1 MRRPPYPL
9 ADRIVVI
16 TGGGGGL
23 SRAFAGLVAARGAR
37 CVLVDIRSAA
47 ARAVAE
53 SLPGGTSRHEARAA
67 DLTVRSEVEALMD
80 DIAASHG
87 HIDVL
92 VNNMGMT
99 SAARFDERSVESIE
113 RELTVNLVAP
123 LVLTRLAI
131 PLLRRAPDPR
141 VVTTVSL
148 GGIFPLGETPIYTSS
163 KFGLRGAML
172 SIALDLRAKGIIA
185 GSVMP
190 SATDT
195 RMLRQEALDGG
206 NSLQFL
212 DPPQTPEQVART
224 MVGLLD
230 RPRLEA
236 YPRPSESW
244 LVRAALLVPNAL
256 PRLMPLFAGR
266 GERGLAAYLADLR
279 ARGLVVERD
288 GVLRLVEDDTP
299 PPADTAAPPPGAG
312 SGLAVSDQAAG
323 QHGDVGEAVHGE
335 GGGRGLGAAAGAAH
349 HDDRTAGRDAG
360 EVA

>member
-1 MRRPPYPL
+1 MSRAPYRL
-9 ADRIVVI
+9 AGRVVVI

-23 SRAFAGLVAARGAR
+23 SRAFAQRVAARGGR
-37 CVLVDIRSAA
+37 CVLVDIRPHA
-47 ARAVAE
+47 ARAVAA
-53 SLPGGTSRHEARAA
+53 SLPGGEAVHEVRVA
-67 DLTVRSEVEALMD
+67 DLTVRSQVETLMAEVEA
-80 DIAASHG
+80 AHG

-99 SAARFDERSVESIE
+99 SAARFDERSVDSIE
-113 RELTVNLVAP
+113 RELTVNLLAP
-123 LVLTRLAI
+123 LVVTRLAI
-131 PLLRRAPDPR
+131 PLLKRAPDPR

-172 SIALDLRAKGIIA
+172 AIALDLRAKGIIA

-206 NSLQFL
+206 NALQFL

-224 MVGLLD
+224 MIGLLD

-244 LVRAALLVPNAL
+244 LVRVALLVPNAL

-266 GERGLAAYLADLR
+266 GERGQAAYLADLR

-288 GVLRLVEDDTP
+288 GVLYLVDEDEHP
-299 PPADTAAPPPGAG
+299 
-312 SGLAVSDQAAG
+312 
-323 QHGDVGEAVHGE
+323 
-335 GGGRGLGAAAGAAH
+335 
-349 HDDRTAGRDAG
+349 
-360 EVA
+360 